1 MFFGNEAA
9 DQERLDLFEEIT
21 VNQEVDMMWEA
32 RLSMPVVMD
41 AKGKWSGES
50 EAFLQPYARVRVEV
64 SVGGKAFVPLIDGP
78 ITEVVAP
85 RQREPGA
92 SVVTLV
98 VNDDSVFLDR
108 EEAVERFE
116 DVPDSDIAE
125 RLFSDI
131 AEIGRPPD
139 VEPTPPQPDNP
150 ARVVVQRGTKM
161 QILRTLARRHDMHAY
176 VLPGATP
183 GVSVGAFKTFPTTT
197 DGLPA
202 LILGGEDRNLERFDP
217 RTDARRPAEVRAAT
231 LSLRDKR
238 LTTSRSGQTD
248 ATLQGDS
255 PAVAPGAGTPSRLLP
270 PGHSDTIDLDRR
282 TRAEAERLSLA
293 TEATGS
299 VIPFYY
305 TDVLTPYRMVPVRL
319 SDSKLSGNYL
329 LTQVTHTLNR
339 NVYTQTFTAR
349 GNAFSDAAPGS
360 AGAASVPQAAAAF
373 AVSFNV
379 QGDIF

>member
-1 MFFGNEAA
+1 
-9 DQERLDLFEEIT
+9 
-21 VNQEVDMMWEA
+21 
-32 RLSMPVVMD
+32 
-41 AKGKWSGES
+41 
-50 EAFLQPYARVRVEV
+50 
-64 SVGGKAFVPLIDGP
+64 
-78 ITEVVAP
+78 
-85 RQREPGA
+85 
-92 SVVTLV
+92 
-98 VNDDSVFLDR
+98 
-108 EEAVERFE
+108 
-116 DVPDSDIAE
+116 
-125 RLFSDI
+125 
-131 AEIGRPPD
+131 
-139 VEPTPPQPDNP
+139 
-150 ARVVVQRGTKM
+150 M

-183 GVSVGAFKTFPTTT
+183 GASVGAFRTFPTTT

-217 RTDARRPAEVRAAT
+217 RTDARGPAEVRAAT

-238 LTTSRSGQTD
+238 ITTSRSAPSD
-248 ATLQGDS
+248 ATLRGDS

-305 TDVLTPYRMVPVRL
+305 TGVLTPYRMVPVKL
-319 SDSKLSGNYL
+319 SDSKLSGDYI
-329 LTQVTHTLNR
+329 LTEVTHTLNR

-349 GNAFSDAAPGS
+349 GNAVSDAAAGT
-360 AGAASVPQAAAAF
+360 AGAPAVPQAAAAI